1 MTPKTEPNL
10 EMALKEQPISLSEE
24 EMQELDFDF
33 YPDVAD
39 L

>member
-1 MTPKTEPNL
+1 
-10 EMALKEQPISLSEE
+10 MALKEQPISLSEE

-33 YPDVAD
+33 YLNEPDVAD